1 MTQKPEF
8 LDYEPLNRVK
18 SSHSVSS
25 ADTEAVS
32 PRREAALD
40 GEYEEL
46 QNSQSSAESS
56 NARQSD
62 DWTPISNQ
70 AWPRD
75 GVAGIEK
82 LDAVKPTPDRR
93 LNVGGKQMWMLRRGH
108 SLSFFSLFLFTF
120 LVYFRPYELFQS
132 LEWLSSAAFWVAVIT
147 LVIFIP
153 TQLGLENT
161 ITARPREVNLILLL
175 LLIALISIPFAHDPL
190 TAWETFV
197 EYSKV
202 VVMFIVMINIVRT
215 ESRVKA
221 LIVLVLTASVIISI
235 AGVNDYRIGN
245 LALQGRRIEGI
256 IGGLFSNPNDLAL
269 HLVTMVPLTV
279 GLALSARS
287 YLKKLLY
294 WFCGLIVTAGIIVT
308 FSRGGFLALA
318 CVVFFLCWK
327 LASRGRAF
335 FGILGL
341 SFVLVLVALAPGAFH
356 SRLTRDGS
364 AIARTDDLK
373 RSIFLAVRNPIFGIG
388 MGNFIFYSNQAKATH
403 NAYTQVA
410 AELGLIAAT
419 FYVLFIVAPFK
430 GFRFIERECEGMKKK
445 PPIYYLS
452 VGLQA
457 SLIGYMVASFFAS
470 VAYLWY
476 VYYLVGYSVCLRR
489 IFESRL
495 IQDDTLKET

>member
-8 LDYEPLNRVK
+8 LDYEPLTRVK
-18 SSHSVSS
+18 SGRSVSS
-25 ADTEAVS
+25 SDTDAGS
-32 PRREAALD
+32 PLREAALD

-46 QNSQSSAESS
+46 QNQQSRKELSH
-56 NARQSD
+56 ARKSD

-70 AWPRD
+70 AWSRA
-75 GVAGIEK
+75 GVAGTEEIGG
-82 LDAVKPTPDRR
+82 VKPTPDAR
-93 LNVGGKQMWMLRRGH
+93 LNEAENQTWILRRGH
-108 SLSFFSLFLFTF
+108 SISFFGLFLFTF

-132 LEWLSSAAFWVAVIT
+132 LEWLSSAAFWVAVAT
-147 LVIFIP
+147 LIIFIP

-175 LLIALISIPFAHDPL
+175 LLIALISIPFAHDSL
-190 TAWETFV
+190 TAWNTFI

-202 VVMFIVMINIVRT
+202 VIMFIVMINIVRS
-215 ESRVKA
+215 ENRVKA
-221 LIVLVLTASVIISI
+221 LILLVLAASVLLSI
-235 AGVNDYRIGN
+235 AGINDYRTGN

-256 IGGLFSNPNDLAL
+256 IGGIFSNPNDLAL

-279 GLALSARS
+279 GLALSTRS

-294 WFCGLIVTAGIIVT
+294 WCCGVIVTAGIIVT

-318 CVVFFLCWK
+318 CAVFFLCWK
-327 LASRGRAF
+327 LAPRGRAF
-335 FGILGL
+335 FGVLGL
-341 SFVLVLVALAPGAFH
+341 IFVLTLVALAPGAFH
-356 SRLTRDGS
+356 SRLTRDAS

-430 GFRFIERECEGMKKK
+430 GFRFIERECEATKKR
-445 PPIYYLS
+445 PRIYYLS

-495 IQDDTLKET
+495 SKRIP